1 MEEKH
6 IYEGKTSTEAIE
18 KGLNELKLS
27 KKDVEIKILE
37 DEEKRSFFSILAPR
51 IVKVELIV
59 KNGNEKNT
67 ENNKKENIIKKEEKI
82 IDKNEL
88 ENAQKNIEKFLREL
102 INKIE
107 EKNIE
112 IEVKNDEKNTILV
125 NITGENA
132 NFLIGYRGEV
142 LNSLQTLLIAI
153 AGKNLK
159 EKIHVNVD
167 ILGYREKRKVVL
179 ENLAQRMANNVIKN
193 KKSITLEPMPA
204 YERKIIHTKLQESDK
219 VKTESIGEGERRRV
233 VISLK

>member
-88 ENAQKNIEKFLREL
+88 ENAQKNVEKFLREL